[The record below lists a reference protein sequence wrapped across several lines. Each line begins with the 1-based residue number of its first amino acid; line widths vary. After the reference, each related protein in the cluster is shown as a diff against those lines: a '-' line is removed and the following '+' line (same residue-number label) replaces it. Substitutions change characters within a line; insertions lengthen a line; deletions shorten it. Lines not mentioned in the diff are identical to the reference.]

1 MSINPDFN
9 RSWGQPKLAEMAILV
24 SMKLIGSLTSP
35 YVRKVRIVFLE
46 KKVDVDLELENVWA
60 ADTKIALNNPLGK
73 VPCLI
78 LDDGEAI
85 YDSRVIAEYVDTLS
99 PVGKLIPAGSR
110 ERAIVKTWEA
120 LADGVDDAGIL
131 ARLEVTLRP
140 TEQQSSEWLERQM
153 GKIDA
158 ALAQMSRELGDN
170 AWCHGNQMTL
180 ADIAV
185 GCALGYMLFRFPNV
199 AWQAQYPNLDAL
211 YQKLMQR
218 PSFAE
223 TAPPVA

>member
-1 MSINPDFN
+1 
-9 RSWGQPKLAEMAILV
+9 
-24 SMKLIGSLTSP
+24 MKLIGSLTSP
-35 YVRKVRIVFLE
+35 YVRKVRIVLLE

-73 VPCLI
+73 IPCLI

-85 YDSRVIAEYVDTLS
+85 YDPRVIAEYADTLS

-110 ERAIVKTWEA
+110 ERATVKTWEA
-120 LADGVDDAGIL
+120 LADGIKDAGIL
-131 ARLEVTLRP
+131 ARLEHTFHTP
-140 TEQQSSEWLERQM
+140 EQQSNAWLERQM
-153 GKIDA
+153 GKINA
-158 ALAQMSRELGDN
+158 ALAQMSRALGEN
-170 AWCHGNQMTL
+170 AWCQGNQMTL

-185 GCALGYMLFRFPNV
+185 GCALGYMLFRFPDV
-199 AWQAQYPNLDAL
+199 TWQAQYPNLDAL

-223 TAPPVA
+223 TAPPAA

>member
-110 ERAIVKTWEA
+110 ERAS
-120 LADGVDDAGIL
+120 LAA
-131 ARLEVTLRP
+131 
-140 TEQQSSEWLERQM
+140 
-153 GKIDA
+153 A
-158 ALAQMSRELGDN
+158 ALSNNTQLLPPPFSFRIPFSNREEQSLNFDPHY
-170 AWCHGNQMTL
+170 WISL
-180 ADIAV
+180 
-185 GCALGYMLFRFPNV
+185 
-199 AWQAQYPNLDAL
+199 
-211 YQKLMQR
+211 K
-218 PSFAE
+218 
-223 TAPPVA
+223 

>member
-60 ADTKIALNNPLGK
+60 ADTKIVLNNPLGK

-110 ERAIVKTWEA
+110 ERATVKTWEA

-158 ALAQMSRELGDN
+158 ALAQMSRELGEN

-199 AWQAQYPNLDAL
+199 TWQAQYPNLDAL

-223 TAPPVA
+223 TAPPAA

>member
-110 ERAIVKTWEA
+110 ERATVKTWEA

-185 GCALGYMLFRFPNV
+185 GCALGYMLFRFPNI

-223 TAPPVA
+223 TAPPAA

>member
-1 MSINPDFN
+1 
-9 RSWGQPKLAEMAILV
+9 MAILCP
-24 SMKLIGSLTSP
+24 MKLIGSLTSP

-46 KKVDVDLELENVWA
+46 KKVDLDLELENVWA

-73 VPCLI
+73 VPCLL
-78 LDDGEAI
+78 LDDGEVI
-85 YDSRVIAEYVDTLS
+85 YDSRVIAEYADTLS
-99 PVGKLIPAGSR
+99 PESKLIPTGSR
-110 ERAIVKTWEA
+110 ERATVKTWET
-120 LADGVDDAGIL
+120 LADGVEDAGIL
-131 ARLEVTLRP
+131 ARLEATLRP
-140 TEQQSSEWLERQM
+140 PEQQSPDWIQRQM

-158 ALAQMSRELGDN
+158 ALAQMSRELGEN
-170 AWCHGNQMTL
+170 AWCHSNQMTL

-185 GCALGYMLFRFPNV
+185 GCALGYLLFRFPNI

-223 TAPPVA
+223 TAPPAT